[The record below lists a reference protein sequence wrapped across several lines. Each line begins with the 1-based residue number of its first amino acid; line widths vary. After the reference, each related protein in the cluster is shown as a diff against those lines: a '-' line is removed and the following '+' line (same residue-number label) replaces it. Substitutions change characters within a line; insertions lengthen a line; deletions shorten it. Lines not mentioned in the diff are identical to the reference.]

1 MSKQTPI
8 DSKLTNHLGE
18 LAKISLSVEQQS
30 KLRSKLQQLIDAFSE
45 LPAADVSPSDHDED
59 GGHKVDRP
67 AITTEGLREDTAT
80 PPLTT
85 EEVLANAPQR
95 TADRFVVKRVLEP

>member
-1 MSKQTPI
+1 MSKQVPI
-8 DSKLTNHLGE
+8 DRQLTNHLGD

-30 KLRSKLQQLIDAFSE
+30 KLRSQLQQLVDAFSE
-45 LPAADVSPSDHDED
+45 LPEAENPPSDHD
-59 GGHKVDRP
+59 GGGRQVDRL

-80 PPLTT
+80 PPLTA

-95 TADRFVVKRVLEP
+95 TTDRFVVRRVLEP